1 MSKLKVYTI
10 SLGCPKNLVDTEKIL
25 GSIGDICAPISELKM
40 ADIVLINTCSFIKDA
55 VEEAIDT
62 ILETIEEIK
71 TLDNKPKLIVTG
83 CLVNRY
89 YEELT
94 KEIPEVDLFLEIEKQ
109 HKLRDI
115 IARDI
120 LKKQNSYKRFIST
133 PPSYAY
139 LKIAEGCNHRCSFC
153 TIPSIRG
160 GLKSFSENSIIDEAR
175 YILSTGRKEI
185 VLVAQDVT
193 SYGMDLGDRKKL
205 FNILGRLSKLQ
216 GLSWLR
222 LLYLYPK
229 GITRDFLKFLKDITP
244 PFIPYFDVPLQH
256 VCPEILKKM
265 GRPFQVPA
273 EKIIDL
279 IREFF
284 PDAAIRTSFIVG
296 FPGEKDR
303 DFEQLVN
310 FVKNVRFT
318 HVGVFSY
325 SNEEGTLSSKYPDQ
339 VPEEIKEQRKQII
352 MEEQKSVSRDFLKT
366 FKGKKLKILID
377 KKSDEWP
384 TLYEGRPWF
393 FAPEIDGLT
402 YVSGEGVQPGDMVDV
417 VIQETYDYDLS
428 GII

>member
-1 MSKLKVYTI
+1 MSKSKVYTI

-25 GSIGDICAPISELKM
+25 GSIADICAPTPKLDR

-55 VEEAIDT
+55 VEEAVDT
-62 ILETIEEIK
+62 IIEIIEEIK
-71 TLDNKPKLIVTG
+71 TLDKKPKLIVTG

-89 YEELT
+89 YEELI
-94 KEIPEVDLFLEIEKQ
+94 KEFPEVDLFLKIERQ

-115 IARDI
+115 IAKDF
-120 LKKQNSYKRFIST
+120 LNKQKSYKRFIST

-139 LKIAEGCNHRCSFC
+139 LKIAEGCNHKCSFC

-160 GLKSFSENSIIDEAR
+160 GLKSFSEKSIIDEAR

-193 SYGMDLGDRKKL
+193 SYGIDLGDRKKL
-205 FNILGRLSKLQ
+205 FNILNKLCKLQ
-216 GLSWLR
+216 GLGWLR

-229 GITRDFLKFLKDITP
+229 GITKDFLKFLKDITP
-244 PFIPYFDVPLQH
+244 PFVPYFDVPLQH
-256 VCPEILKKM
+256 ICPEILKKM
-265 GRPFQVPA
+265 GRPFQVPP
-273 EKIIDL
+273 EKIIEL
-279 IREFF
+279 IRKFF

-296 FPGEKDR
+296 FPGEKER
-303 DFEQLVN
+303 HFKQLVN
-310 FVKNVRFT
+310 FVKDVRFT

-325 SNEEGTLSSKYPDQ
+325 SNEDGTASSKYPDQ

-352 MEEQKSVSRDFLKT
+352 MKEQKSISRDFLKR
-366 FKGKKLKILID
+366 FRGKKLKILID

-393 FAPEIDGLT
+393 FAPEIDGVT
-402 YVSGEGVQPGDMVDV
+402 YLSGEGLHPGDMVDV